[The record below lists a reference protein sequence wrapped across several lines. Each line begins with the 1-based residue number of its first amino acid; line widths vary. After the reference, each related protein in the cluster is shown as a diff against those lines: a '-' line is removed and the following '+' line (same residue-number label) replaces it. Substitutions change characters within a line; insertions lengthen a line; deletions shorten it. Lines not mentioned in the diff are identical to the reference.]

1 MAKTKK
7 LENTNRYQTTGTP
20 THFSWWCTNYLE
32 NSVSTQLNVFLW
44 HRFPL
49 LSPYSYKILTYFL
62 AKTMCYNIHRS
73 TIYVNQKLETS

>member
-32 NSVSTQLNVFLW
+32 NSVSTQLN
-44 HRFPL
+44 
-49 LSPYSYKILTYFL
+49 
-62 AKTMCYNIHRS
+62 MCFFDTDFHS
-73 TIYVNQKLETS
+73 